1 MFDIFRKDAQRWV
14 IPSKFAEP
22 SEVTFLKVLSMLYR
36 YPSLRMMLWFRLA
49 RWCKDQRIP
58 AIPNLLYQVVFH
70 RFGAE
75 LRLDTPIGGGLYI
88 AHPAGVVISPDS
100 MGENCSV
107 IAAVTIGMRNEF
119 AFPKIG
125 DRVFIGAGA
134 RVLGNIKLGDDV
146 QVGANS
152 VVVKDTPAGSTV
164 VGIPGRIISIY
175 GEKPQSPNS

>member
-1 MFDIFRKDAQRWV
+1 MFDIFRKDVQRWV
-14 IPSKFAEP
+14 VPSGFAEP
-22 SEVTFLKVLSMLYR
+22 SEIKFLNTLAMLYR
-36 YPSLRMMLWFRLA
+36 HPSLRMMLWFRLA
-49 RWCKDQRIP
+49 RWCKAKRIP
-58 AIPNLLYQVVFH
+58 AVPGLMYQLVFH

-107 IAAVTIGMRNEF
+107 ISAVTIGMRNEY

-134 RVLGNIKLGDDV
+134 RILGNITVGDDV

-152 VVVKDTPAGSTV
+152 VVIKDTAAGSTV
-164 VGIPGRIISIY
+164 VGIPGKVISVY
-175 GEKPQSPNS
+175 GEKVPKSG

>member
-1 MFDIFRKDAQRWV
+1 MFDIFRKDVQRWV
-14 IPSKFAEP
+14 VPSGFAEP
-22 SEVTFLKVLSMLYR
+22 SEVTFLRTVAMLYR
-36 YPSLRMMLWFRLA
+36 HPSLRMMMWFRLA
-49 RWCKDQRIP
+49 RWCKTKRIP
-58 AIPNLLYQVVFH
+58 AVPGLMVQMIFH

-107 IAAVTIGMRNEF
+107 ISAVTIGMRNEH

-134 RVLGNIKLGDDV
+134 RILGNITVEDDV
-146 QVGANS
+146 KIGANC
-152 VVVKDTPAGSTV
+152 VVLKDTAAGSTV
-164 VGIPGRIISIY
+164 VGIPGRVIAIIV
-175 GEKPQSPNS
+175 NSVARGH

>member
-14 IPSKFAEP
+14 SPSEFAEP
-22 SEVTFLKVLSMLYR
+22 SEVTFFNTMGMLYR
-36 YPSLRMMLWFRLA
+36 HPSLRMMFWFRFA
-49 RWCKDQRIP
+49 RWCKRNRIP
-58 AIPNLLYQVVFH
+58 AVPGLMYQMIFH

-88 AHPAGVVISPDS
+88 AHPSGVVISPES

-107 IAAVTIGMRNEF
+107 IAAVTIGMRNKY

-134 RVLGNIKLGDDV
+134 RVLGDITLGDDV

-152 VVVKDTPAGSTV
+152 VVVKDTEAGSTV
-164 VGIPGRIISIY
+164 VGIPGRVIAVY
-175 GEKPQSPNS
+175 GEKVTEAK

>member
-1 MFDIFRKDAQRWV
+1 MFDIFRKDVQRWIV
-14 IPSKFAEP
+14 PSGFAEP
-22 SEVTFLKVLSMLYR
+22 SEVTFFKTLGMLYR
-36 YPSLRMMLWFRLA
+36 HPSLRMMFWFRLA
-49 RWCKDQRIP
+49 RWCRRNRIP
-58 AIPNLLYQVVFH
+58 AVPGLLYQRIFH

-107 IAAVTIGMRNEF
+107 ISAATIGMRNVY

-134 RVLGNIKLGDDV
+134 RVLGDIEIGDDV
-146 QVGANS
+146 QIGANS
-152 VVVKDTPAGSTV
+152 VVVKDAVAGSTI
-164 VGIPGRIISIY
+164 VGIPGRVIAVY
-175 GEKPQSPNS
+175 GEKVDKNK